1 MIKASNRLEARVV
14 PKNAKQRLLKNIW
27 DYREMYL
34 LAIPAIVYVFIFS
47 YMPMYGIIIAFQ
59 DAKLANGFGASQWL
73 GLYHFK
79 RFFQGIYFERLIVN
93 TLEVSIWSHIGG
105 MPVAL
110 TFALLLHN
118 STNQKIKKF
127 SQSLTYVPSLLSMVL
142 VMTITNL
149 FISRQGGLVNLMF
162 ARWGLPTF
170 DPYAMPEAVIPI
182 YVFTGIWQSTGSG
195 CIIYLGALA
204 SVDEEMV
211 EAARIDGASK
221 LRIIWSIQLPSILP
235 TLVTMLILN
244 MGSIFSVGAEKMLL
258 IQTPLNMKKSEVI
271 GTYVYKCGIADKQ
284 YGFSAAIGL
293 FSTLINVTMV
303 AIVNWISDRLT
314 GYGLV

>member
-1 MIKASNRLEARVV
+1 MIKASNRLEPRAV
-14 PKNAKQRLLKNIW
+14 PKTATQRLLKNIW

-79 RFFQGIYFERLIVN
+79 RFFNGIYFERLMVN
-93 TLEVSIWSHIGG
+93 TITTSIWAHLGG

-110 TFALLLHN
+110 AFALLLHN
-118 STNQKIKKF
+118 STNLKIKKF
-127 SQSLTYVPSLLSMVL
+127 AQSLTYIPSLLSMVI
-142 VMTITNL
+142 VMTIVNL
-149 FISRQGGLVNLMF
+149 FIARNGGLVNILF
-162 ARWGLPTF
+162 ANWGLPTF
-170 DPYAMPEAVIPI
+170 DPYAMEGAVIPI
-182 YVFTGIWQSTGSG
+182 YVFSGIWQSTGSG

-221 LRIIWSIQLPSILP
+221 LRIIFSIQLPSILP

-244 MGSIFSVGAEKMLL
+244 MGSIFTVGAEKMLL
-258 IQTPLNMKKSEVI
+258 IQTPLNMKTSEVI

-284 YGFSAAIGL
+284 YGFAAAIGM
-293 FSTLINVTMV
+293 FSNIINVSMV
-303 AIVNWISDRLT
+303 AIVNWIADRIT
-314 GYGLV
+314 GMGII

>member
-1 MIKASNRLEARVV
+1 MIKASNRLSDRPV
-14 PKNAKQRLLKNIW
+14 PKTARQRLVKNIW

-79 RFFQGIYFERLIVN
+79 RFFNSIYFERLIIN
-93 TLEVSIWSHIGG
+93 TVEISLWAHLFG
-105 MPVAL
+105 MPVSL
-110 TFALLLHN
+110 GFALLLHN

-127 SQSLTYVPSLLSMVL
+127 SQSLTYIPSLLSMVI
-142 VMTITNL
+142 VMTIVNL
-149 FISRQGGLVNLMF
+149 FIARNGGLINILF
-162 ARWGLPTF
+162 ANWGLPTF
-170 DPYAMPEAVIPI
+170 DPYAMEEAVIPI
-182 YVFTGIWQSTGSG
+182 YLLSGIWQNTGHG
-195 CIIYLGALA
+195 CLIYLGALS

-221 LRIIWSIQLPSILP
+221 LRIIFSIQLPSILP

-284 YGFSAAIGL
+284 YGFAAAIGM
-293 FSTLINVTMV
+293 FSTMINVTMV
-303 AIVNWISDRLT
+303 AIVNWISDKLT

>member
-1 MIKASNRLEARVV
+1 MTKTINRLEPRVA
-14 PKNAKQRLLKNIW
+14 PMNAKQRLLKNIW

-47 YMPMYGIIIAFQ
+47 YIPMYGIIIAFQ

-79 RFFQGIYFERLIVN
+79 RFFTGIYFERLIVN
-93 TLEVSIWSHIGG
+93 TVEISLWAHLFG

-110 TFALLLHN
+110 SFALLLHN

-127 SQSLTYVPSLLSMVL
+127 SQSLTYIPSLLSMVI
-142 VMTITNL
+142 VMTIVNL
-149 FISRQGGLVNLMF
+149 FIARNGGLVNILF
-162 ARWGLPTF
+162 ANWGLPTF
-170 DPYAMPEAVIPI
+170 DPYAMEEAVIPI
-182 YVFTGIWQSTGSG
+182 YILSGVWQSTGSG
-195 CIIYLGALA
+195 CIIYLGALS
-204 SVDEEMV
+204 SVDEEMI

-221 LRIIWSIQLPSILP
+221 LRIIFSIQLPTILP

-284 YGFSAAIGL
+284 YGFSAAIGF
-293 FSTLINVTMV
+293 FSTIINVTMV
-303 AIVNWISDRLT
+303 AIVNFISDKLT

>member
-1 MIKASNRLEARVV
+1 MIKPRNALADRYV
-14 PKNAKQRLLKNIW
+14 PKTAGQRLLKNIW

-47 YMPMYGIIIAFQ
+47 YMPMYGIVIAFQ

-79 RFFQGIYFERLIVN
+79 RFFNSIYFERLIVN
-93 TLEVSIWSHIGG
+93 TLNTSIWSHIGG

-110 TFALLLHN
+110 AFALLLHN

-127 SQSLTYVPSLLSMVL
+127 SQSLTYIPSLLSMVI
-142 VMTITNL
+142 VMTIVRLLIN
-149 FISRQGGLVNLMF
+149 RNGGLVNILF
-162 ARWGLPTF
+162 ANWGLPTYDF
-170 DPYAMPEAVIPI
+170 FSMESAVIPI
-182 YVFTGIWQSTGSG
+182 YVLSGIWQSTGSG

-221 LRIIWSIQLPSILP
+221 LRIIFSIQLPSILP

-258 IQTPLNMKKSEVI
+258 IQNPLNVKTSEVI
-271 GTYVYKCGIADKQ
+271 GTYVYKCGIADTQ
-284 YGFSAAIGL
+284 YGFSAAIGM
-293 FSTLINVTMV
+293 FSNVINVTMV
-303 AIVNWISDRLT
+303 ALVNWISDRLT
-314 GYGLV
+314 GMGIV

>member
-14 PKNAKQRLLKNIW
+14 PKTAKQRLLKNIW

-34 LAIPAIVYVFIFS
+34 LALPAILHVLIFS
-47 YMPMYGIIIAFQ
+47 YLPMYGIVIAFQ

-79 RFFQGIYFERLIVN
+79 RFFNGMYFERLIVN
-93 TLEVSIWSHIGG
+93 TFSTSFWAHVGG

-127 SQSLTYVPSLLSMVL
+127 SQSLTYIPSLLSMVL
-142 VMTITNL
+142 VMTIVGL
-149 FISRQGGLVNLMF
+149 FIDRRGGLVNILF
-162 ARWGLPTF
+162 RQWGLPAIDF
-170 DPYAMPEAVIPI
+170 YALPEAVIPI
-182 YVFTGIWQSTGSG
+182 YVFSGIWQNTGSG

-221 LRIIWSIQLPSILP
+221 LRIIFNIQLPSILP

-244 MGSIFSVGAEKMLL
+244 MGTIFTVGTEKMLL
-258 IQTPLNMKKSEVI
+258 IQTPLNTKKSEVI
-271 GTYVYKCGIADKQ
+271 GTYVYKCGIADTQ
-284 YGFSAAIGL
+284 HGFAAAIGM
-293 FSTLINVTMV
+293 FSNIINVTMV
-303 AIVNWISDRLT
+303 AIVNWISDRIT
-314 GYGLV
+314 GMGII